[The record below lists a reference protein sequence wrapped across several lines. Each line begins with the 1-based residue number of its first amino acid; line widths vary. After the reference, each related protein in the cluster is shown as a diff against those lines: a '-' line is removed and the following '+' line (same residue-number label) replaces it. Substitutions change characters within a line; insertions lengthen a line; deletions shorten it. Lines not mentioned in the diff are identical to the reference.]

1 MKTRFKLL
9 TLLFLFGCSYPSVNK
24 EKALDLNRGT
34 PMSTNESS
42 IHTNALIGIWTDGNS
57 ENATFEIKNDSIYY
71 VDAFKSYNYSVQHD
85 SIKIWYDDYVYV
97 AHVAVEGDTLV
108 LNNADNRS
116 KLWRF
121 KD

>member
-1 MKTRFKLL
+1 M
-9 TLLFLFGCSYPSVNK
+9 LFLFGCSNPSVNK
-24 EKALDLNRGT
+24 EKSLDLNTGT
-34 PMSTNESS
+34 PISTNELSTR
-42 IHTNALIGIWTDGNS
+42 TNALLGIWTDGNS

-71 VDAFKSYNYSVQHD
+71 VDAFKSYNYSVQND

-97 AHVAVEGDTLV
+97 GHVALEGDTLV
-108 LNNADNRS
+108 LNNANNRS

>member
-9 TLLFLFGCSYPSVNK
+9 TLLFLFGCSNTSVNK
-24 EKALDLNRGT
+24 EKALELNTGT
-34 PMSTNESS
+34 PISPAESS
-42 IHTNALIGIWTDGNS
+42 MHTNALLGIWTDGNS

-71 VDAFKSYNYSVQHD
+71 VDAFKSYNYSVQND

-97 AHVAVEGDTLV
+97 GHVVVKGDTLV
-108 LNNADNRS
+108 LSNADNRS
-116 KLWRF
+116 KFWRF